1 MSNTLNHTSSRQI
14 VRHYTHRQ
22 KRRKHLMQYFIGAN
36 GLFELKVKLYAFLF
50 SMVLEGKCRSVS
62 IIADISCFFLFHFHA
77 IRNAFY
83 SIHPTYRA
91 EGENE
96 RLTLLLTAQGCALSL

>member
-1 MSNTLNHTSSRQI
+1 MI
-14 VRHYTHRQ
+14 
-22 KRRKHLMQYFIGAN
+22 
-36 GLFELKVKLYAFLF
+36 
-50 SMVLEGKCRSVS
+50 LEENCRSVS

-77 IRNAFY
+77 IRYAFY

-96 RLTLLLTAQGCALSL
+96 RLTLLLIAQGCALSL

>member
-1 MSNTLNHTSSRQI
+1 MI
-14 VRHYTHRQ
+14 
-22 KRRKHLMQYFIGAN
+22 
-36 GLFELKVKLYAFLF
+36 
-50 SMVLEGKCRSVS
+50 LEGKCRSVS

-96 RLTLLLTAQGCALSL
+96 RLTLLLIAQGYALSL